1 MADSHPT
8 FEERVMIIRDKIA
21 RENFEVPDEVIDYI
35 ANLYEAP
42 QTLKGALINVAAHAM
57 RRHEPVTLD
66 VAKRLLEGIRKPA
79 GHGSERGAMEGLS
92 AADTDVL
99 SFEEDAPFDF
109 VDGDMVDMEA
119 PAASDT
125 THGAPITA
133 GGSSEGIDFAASRNN
148 EALEPSSVSHIP
160 APEYL
165 SAVAE
170 SSAIYTEPTD
180 RIEVNPVEQSYND
193 LLGTDESVEV
203 FAVQEE
209 LLLELVEEDY
219 SPELETVASLPELE
233 TVQSSVDSDAAQS
246 APELS
251 TKPCNTSGSDGI
263 CSEVFFA
270 PMRTEKKRSFVER
283 AGVALKRAGLES
295 VIEPGDYV
303 AIKLHFGERGNTGFV
318 SPIYV
323 REVVRLIKELGGK
336 PFLTDSNTLYSGM
349 RANAA
354 DHIQCAIQNGFSWAT
369 VEAPII
375 IADGLHGH
383 DALDV
388 RIDGKHFE
396 SVRIG
401 SAAVEADAI
410 VVISHVKGHGEAG
423 FGGAVK
429 NVGMGLGCRS
439 AKQRMHSDVK
449 PRVTFDK
456 CTKCQRCLQWCPV
469 SCITM
474 SEAHNNKAYIHKNQ
488 CIGCGECVAACAY
501 GAIAI
506 NWETEPAALQ
516 EKMVE
521 HAAGVL
527 RSKKDKM
534 MYLSF
539 LTNITPECDCWS
551 FSDAPIV
558 PDIGL
563 LASRDMVAID
573 QAAYD
578 LITDA
583 LGNAHSRG
591 DGLEAGQ
598 DKFKAIHGIDG
609 SIVMSYGEE
618 FGLGTRNYAL
628 KPIG

>member
-1 MADSHPT
+1 MAESHPT

-35 ANLYEAP
+35 AHLYEAP
-42 QTLKGALINVAAHAM
+42 QALKGALINVAAHAM

-66 VAKRLLEGIRKPA
+66 VAKRLLEGIRQPA

-92 AADTDVL
+92 VADIDAL
-99 SFEEDAPFDF
+99 PLEEDVPFDF

-119 PAASDT
+119 PAASSGVHT
-125 THGAPITA
+125 TTNLES
-133 GGSSEGIDFAASRNN
+133 SSETLDFVASRDS
-148 EALEPSSVSHIP
+148 ETLEPSGASHIP

-165 SAVAE
+165 AAVADA
-170 SSAIYTEPTD
+170 SMTYTNPVD
-180 RIEVNPVEQSYND
+180 RIEVDPVEQSYND

-209 LLLELVEEDY
+209 LLLELVEDDY
-219 SPELETVASLPELE
+219 SPELETVLPVMEFE
-233 TVQSSVDSDAAQS
+233 TVQSPSEPSAAPS
-246 APELS
+246 ALEQYA
-251 TKPCNTSGSDGI
+251 KPCNTSGGDVI

-401 SAAVEADAI
+401 SAAVEADAM

-474 SEAHNNKAYIHKNQ
+474 SEAHGNKAYIHKNQ

-527 RSKKDKM
+527 RGKKDKM
-534 MYLSF
+534 IYLSF

-563 LASRDMVAID
+563 LASRDMIAID
-573 QAAYD
+573 QASYD

-598 DKFKAIHGIDG
+598 DKFKAMHGIDG

-618 FGLGTRNYAL
+618 FGLGTRNYTL